1 MTEKFQKINNPL
13 TIIAIFAALA
23 EINATIA
30 IGLID
35 KQLHYIFIWFV
46 IGFPTLLVICFFL
59 TLNYNTK
66 VMYSPS
72 DYKDDKSFMDSL
84 FGSNFGNKS
93 DNKNN
98 DDLNKLYVELESKIT
113 EKLNKQIDNIQSSTV
128 AGPDLKK
135 EIESIKTQIKQVT
148 EDSLNEIREE
158 SLLKGELKEKM
169 LGFFQQPA
177 FYLLIYA
184 IDRSNATSI
193 KEIKAFS
200 EKFYIPDNWEEGGLK
215 RLFKNGLIIGDS
227 ESFTIN
233 EEYKTEIRKWTTE
246 NEIELRTLSKKYSKI
261 DEIESKEEKSMFRA
275 TITRESAIIKF

>member
-1 MTEKFQKINNPL
+1 MTEKIQKINNPL

-84 FGSNFGNKS
+84 FGSNFGSKNE
-93 DNKNN
+93 NKNI
-98 DDLNKLYVELESKIT
+98 DDLSKLSTELETKIT
-113 EKLNKQIDNIQSSTV
+113 EKLNQQIDKMQSSTISDT
-128 AGPDLKK
+128 DLKK
-135 EIESIKTQIKQVT
+135 EIEAIKAQIKQVT
-148 EDSLNEIREE
+148 EESLNEIRDE
-158 SLLKGELKEKM
+158 SILKGDLKEKM
-169 LGFFQQPA
+169 LGLFQHPA

-193 KEIKAFS
+193 DELKSFTD
-200 EKFYIPDNWEEGGLK
+200 KFYVPDNWEKSGLR
-215 RLFKNGLIIGDS
+215 RLFESSIIIGNK
-227 ESFTIN
+227 ESFSIN
-233 EEYKTEIRKWTTE
+233 EEYKVEISKWTAR
-246 NEIELRTLSKKYSKI
+246 NEMKLRTLSKKYSKI
-261 DEIESKEEKSMFRA
+261 DELETSEEKSEFRA
-275 TITRESAIIKF
+275 LMTRESAKLKF